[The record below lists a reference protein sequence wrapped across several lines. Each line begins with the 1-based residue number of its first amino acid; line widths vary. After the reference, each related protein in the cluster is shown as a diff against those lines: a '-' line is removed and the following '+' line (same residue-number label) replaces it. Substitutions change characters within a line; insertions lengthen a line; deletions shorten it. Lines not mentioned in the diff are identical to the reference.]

1 MESVVVLDPRTG
13 DLLAMAQTPD
23 FDPNL
28 FRQSRPSDWRLRGL
42 TDVLE
47 PGSTVKP
54 LLVAAA
60 FDAGKARP
68 NTVWDGH
75 KGRIKVGRKWI
86 TDIHRED
93 RMTTLEIVKHSSNV
107 GAVQVAQR
115 LGKEGWHGY
124 LRRYGFGSETGL
136 GLRGERGGSLRPPR
150 RWGQIH
156 LATFAYGYGF
166 SVTPLQMA
174 RAVGALAN
182 GGVLMKPR
190 LIREVRDVN
199 DEVVEQI
206 PPRVLRR
213 VVSEQAAKDAT
224 RAMEMVTGEGGTG
237 RRARVPGYRV
247 AGKTG
252 TANKVDVGGYSK
264 SKVRSSFVG
273 FVPAQA
279 PRLVMYITVDEPKR
293 ARYGG
298 HVAAPIFASIAREA
312 LPYLGVEATE
322 AYAAEEE
329 LDDSAWDQE
338 AEGLD
343 PQVRAWW
350 FEEALLNEIPSHLV
364 VPDLRGWSLRDV
376 VDRAA
381 ELGLAV
387 RVDGA
392 GLVRSQRPQPGA
404 LLPRDGTL
412 EVELIL
418 PGQPPEE
425 GEQPG

>member
-1 MESVVVLDPRTG
+1 M
-13 DLLAMAQTPD
+13 
-23 FDPNL
+23 
-28 FRQSRPSDWRLRGL
+28 
-42 TDVLE
+42 
-47 PGSTVKP
+47 
-54 LLVAAA
+54 
-60 FDAGKARP
+60 
-68 NTVWDGH
+68 
-75 KGRIKVGRKWI
+75 
-86 TDIHRED
+86 
-93 RMTTLEIVKHSSNV
+93 
-107 GAVQVAQR
+107 
-115 LGKEGWHGY
+115 
-124 LRRYGFGSETGL
+124 
-136 GLRGERGGSLRPPR
+136 
-150 RWGQIH
+150 
-156 LATFAYGYGF
+156 
-166 SVTPLQMA
+166 
-174 RAVGALAN
+174 
-182 GGVLMKPR
+182 
-190 LIREVRDVN
+190 
-199 DEVVEQI
+199 
-206 PPRVLRR
+206 
-213 VVSEQAAKDAT
+213 
-224 RAMEMVTGEGGTG
+224 
-237 RRARVPGYRV
+237 
-247 AGKTG
+247 
-252 TANKVDVGGYSK
+252 GGYSK

-418 PGQPPEE
+418 RGQPPEE